1 VYNAATAN
9 PLDINNERK
18 RNHFP
23 HVLRPPHN
31 YRMTYTS
38 PGKAA
43 KSLETIDIT
52 YKVAA
57 STASVVSAIDRT
69 GTHEHGTKDEARQT
83 GMRA

>member
-1 VYNAATAN
+1 
-9 PLDINNERK
+9 
-18 RNHFP
+18 
-23 HVLRPPHN
+23 
-31 YRMTYTS
+31 MTYTS